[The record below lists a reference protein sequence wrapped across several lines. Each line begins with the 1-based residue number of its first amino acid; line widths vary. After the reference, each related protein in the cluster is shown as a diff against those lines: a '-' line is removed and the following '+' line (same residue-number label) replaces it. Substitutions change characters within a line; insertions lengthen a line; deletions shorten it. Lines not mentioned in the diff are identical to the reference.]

1 MAAEERAPDDPVSKH
16 PQPEF
21 PQQGQSHPG
30 WTGPMDPPPD
40 HGEESHRGSGL
51 LEGRKTVITG
61 GDSGIG
67 RAVALAFAREGA
79 DVLFTFLPAEE
90 DEAAATT
97 RLVTEAGRSAVP
109 IACDIR
115 EEEQCRLLVERA
127 VTEFGRI
134 DILVNNAAYQISQP
148 DGIPAIT
155 TEQFDRVMRT
165 NLYGMFWLS
174 KMALPHIPAGG
185 CTINT
190 ASVQA
195 YKPSPHLLD
204 YATTKGAIVT
214 FTQGLAQ
221 MLASDGIRVNAV
233 APGPVWTPLIPA
245 TLPDTTF
252 GKQAPLGRPAQ
263 PAEMAPAYV
272 FVASPRASYNTAEA
286 QQRLNRSPRWRLE
299 PHQHSVDSPASVR
312 SGFRRVD

>member
-1 MAAEERAPDDPVSKH
+1 MFTHLPEE
-16 PQPEF
+16 
-21 PQQGQSHPG
+21 
-30 WTGPMDPPPD
+30 
-40 HGEESHRGSGL
+40 EE
-51 LEGRKTVITG
+51 E
-61 GDSGIG
+61 
-67 RAVALAFAREGA
+67 AVE
-79 DVLFTFLPAEE
+79 
-90 DEAAATT
+90 TT
-97 RLVTEAGRSAVP
+97 RLVTEAGRQAVP
-109 IACDIR
+109 VSCDIR

-127 VTEFGRI
+127 VAEFGRI
-134 DILVNNAAYQISQP
+134 DILVNNAAYQMSQP
-148 DGIPAIT
+148 EGIQDIT

-165 NLYGMFWLS
+165 NIYGMFWLS
-174 KMALPHIPAGG
+174 KMALPHIPKGG
-185 CTINT
+185 SIINS

-245 TLPDTTF
+245 TLPDTANF

-272 FVASPRASYNTAEA
+272 FLASSRASYITAEIVNA
-286 QQRLNRSPRWRLE
+286 TGGTPLP
-299 PHQHSVDSPASVR
+299 
-312 SGFRRVD
+312 